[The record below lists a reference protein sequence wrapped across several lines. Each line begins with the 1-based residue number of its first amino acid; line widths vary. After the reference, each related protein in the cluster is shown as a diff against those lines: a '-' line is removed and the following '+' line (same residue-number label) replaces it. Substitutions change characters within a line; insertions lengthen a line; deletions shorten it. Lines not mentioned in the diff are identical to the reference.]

1 MGACSY
7 VLTFFIECH
16 KAVRLVSCFHHA
28 YWWRQPVETQD
39 FASPEEVCAINSCY
53 NQRVVIAFPACET
66 QDFASLLYMS
76 RFLYMYPLRHRSMK
90 NRMTRK
96 LSDIAIW
103 NIPLCAFRINT
114 CDKINNANLMIPL
127 YLFANGISGENTR
140 VLSIL

>member
-1 MGACSY
+1 MQRNKSVNNVA
-7 VLTFFIECH
+7 L
-16 KAVRLVSCFHHA
+16 LQ
-28 YWWRQPVETQD
+28 WRMPVETQN

-66 QDFASLLYMS
+66 QNFASLLYMP
-76 RFLYMYPLRHRSMK
+76 RFFLMHPLCLHSMK

-127 YLFANGISGENTR
+127 YLFANGISDEKTR
-140 VLSIL
+140 FLSIL

>member
-28 YWWRQPVETQD
+28 YWWRQPVETQN

>member
-1 MGACSY
+1 MQRNKSVNNVA
-7 VLTFFIECH
+7 L
-16 KAVRLVSCFHHA
+16 LQ
-28 YWWRQPVETQD
+28 WRMPVETQNL
-39 FASPEEVCAINSCY
+39 ASPEEVCAINSCY